1 MRRALIL
8 VLTLIILVGVLPLQ
22 AFAAAGDGFATN
34 INVTSSAEK
43 WNTASDGSGEEYDT
57 VIVEYRLKGEGIRG
71 IQGAWIAVDM
81 RKLLL
86 VDYAYDG
93 TSINDEIV
101 AGRLNVG
108 KAPIRFECA
117 DYYELK
123 ENVVSGRSTVD
134 SWSYSMINTNLAA
147 ISKDGNTLFLC
158 IQPSQAYSVTYDEF
172 TTVVSLRFAVLP
184 GAELASDTVRYI
196 TKTERNSLNQS
207 FIVAMNDGTTG
218 YFYGDKDGS
227 DTLAT
232 PTVTSDILTETPTP
246 ETDERDETDPPET
259 EPEVTDPP
267 STEPND
273 PIDTP
278 WATPFT
284 DVANDADYIDAIE
297 FVYEKGLFKGV
308 SDTKFAPD
316 TTMTRAMFVTVMGR
330 LAGVDPNYFTGES
343 FDDVISGEWYAPYV
357 KWAAQEGIVNGYGN
371 GKFGINDPVTI
382 EQAVVIIARY
392 ANYVGIDTASDY
404 RLTSFIDENSVSD
417 WAYKQMKWAVQH
429 GIYSG
434 NGRMLTPNTPAKR
447 YLVAELLY
455 AYVSVFE
462 K

>member
-93 TSINDEIV
+93 ISINDEIV

-108 KAPIRFECA
+108 KAPIRFESA

-218 YFYGDKDGS
+218 YFYGDKDRS

-232 PTVTSDILTETPTP
+232 PTVTSDILTEAPTP
-246 ETDERDETDPPET
+246 EADERDETDPPET
-259 EPEVTDPP
+259 EPEVTEPP

-455 AYVSVFE
+455 AYSIIFE